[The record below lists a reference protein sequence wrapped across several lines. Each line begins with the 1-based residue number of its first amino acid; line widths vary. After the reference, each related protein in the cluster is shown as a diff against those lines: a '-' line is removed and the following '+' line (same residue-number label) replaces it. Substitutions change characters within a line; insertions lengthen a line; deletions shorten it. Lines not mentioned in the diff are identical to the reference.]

1 MRLARLLLVAAA
13 SGIWMTAAACS
24 SDDSTPATGDAATS
38 DAHTDALPGTD
49 AASDSPSDAVEEIAK
64 EAGPQ
69 CNAIANGA
77 PVVTPTIVD
86 GTRPAGAGGEI
97 KDGTYFVTAV
107 TYYLVGFDGGV
118 SESWKQTYVVT
129 TANKKVEL
137 ASERNGKARTSTTLG
152 YTSTA
157 GGTLTLTE
165 TCPGTKVDANEYTAS
180 GNELRIIVPSDE
192 RVVTLT
198 KQ

>member
-1 MRLARLLLVAAA
+1 MRLARLLLVAATSA
-13 SGIWMTAAACS
+13 IWMTAAACS
-24 SDDSTPATGDAATS
+24 SDDPTPATGDAATR
-38 DAHTDALPGTD
+38 DAHADALPGDAAATD
-49 AASDSPSDAVEEIAK
+49 ASSDAIEEIAK

-86 GTRPAGAGGEI
+86 GTRPAGTGGEI
-97 KDGTYFVTAV
+97 KDGTYFVTGV

-129 TANKKVEL
+129 TASKKIEL
-137 ASERNGKARTSTTLG
+137 ASERNGKARTSSTLG

-157 GGTLTLTE
+157 GGMLTLTE

-180 GNELRIIVPSDE
+180 GNELKIIVPSDE

>member
-1 MRLARLLLVAAA
+1 MRLARLLFVAATSA
-13 SGIWMTAAACS
+13 IWMTAAGCS
-24 SDDSTPATGDAATS
+24 SDDSIPAGDAAPNDAHADALLGDATATDASS
-38 DAHTDALPGTD
+38 DAL
-49 AASDSPSDAVEEIAK
+49 EEVAK

-86 GTRPAGAGGEI
+86 GTRPAGTGGEI
-97 KDGTYFVTAV
+97 KDGTYFVTGV
-107 TYYLVGFDGGV
+107 TYYLAGFDGGV

-129 TANKKVEL
+129 TANKRVEL
-137 ASERNGKARTSTTLG
+137 ASEPNGKARTSMTMS
-152 YTSTA
+152 YTST
-157 GGTLTLTE
+157 GGGMLTFTE
-165 TCPGTKVDANEYTAS
+165 SCPGTTKVDANEYTAS
-180 GNELRIIVPSDE
+180 GNELKILVPSDE